1 MNSLIVTF
9 FLSVTGTIA
18 SVLGLSWCIPLKI
31 LAFSV
36 LGIVT
41 LIVIFIK
48 RKYLNLYDTLRLL
61 SENNKLHAIREV
73 VVVASN
79 EINKSRNP
87 LKIEQA
93 KFAYAISK
101 CKGCKKAFK
110 VSYELELKFKPY
122 LYPIIKKRVRLISFY
137 AICESIS
144 RKTKEQFIDSMQCL
158 LTCDSY
164 SVNIKPLVREA
175 TTDGESQDRSKRFAG
190 LYKISI
196 AIPPS
201 ANLRKNLELRISYD
215 LFDDVFFEERQYD
228 FFIFPSNYSRKINYL
243 DVIVE
248 VKDIN
253 LSQIALYEIEY
264 KNGVSI
270 VGFFT
275 QDPRHV
281 GRYYIKDRIKG
292 PKMNA
297 AYFVQMDYR
306 LDQKN

>member
-9 FLSVTGTIA
+9 FLSVTGTIV
-18 SVLGLSWCIPLKI
+18 SILGFSSCVLLKI
-31 LAFSV
+31 FFLLI
-36 LGIVT
+36 LGIIT
-41 LIVIFIK
+41 LVVIFTK

-79 EINKSRNP
+79 EINKSRNA

-93 KFAYAISK
+93 KFIYAISK
-101 CKGCKKAFK
+101 CKEDKNTFK
-110 VSYELELKFKPY
+110 VSYGLGINFKPC
-122 LYPIIKKRVRLISFY
+122 LYPIIKKRVRVISFY

-144 RKTKEQFIDSMQCL
+144 RKMKEQFIDSMQCL

-164 SVNIKPLVREA
+164 SVEIKPLVREV

-201 ANLRKNLELRISYD
+201 VNLRKNFELRISYD
-215 LFDDVFFEERQYD
+215 LFDDVFFKERQYD
-228 FFIFPSNYSRKINYL
+228 FFIYPSNYSRKIDYL
-243 DVIVE
+243 DVMVE

-253 LSQIALYEIEY
+253 LSQIALYEIEH
-264 KNGVSI
+264 KNGVSV
-270 VGFFT
+270 VGSFT

-281 GRYYIKDRIKG
+281 GRYYIKDRIKS